1 MSVRFA
7 TAERVFS
14 LFATDT
20 IHTAEYRCA
29 AYSGKKGMWFWSSVH
44 GLVPLHQ
51 HCTTSHRNRV
61 DYIHEL
67 QEDCGKLLLEA
78 NVSGETLPFT
88 SPALVI
94 SLAAELTALFQLLEL
109 GHAEAKQLI
118 CPVIEK

>member
-1 MSVRFA
+1 MCFHFLLLTPFILPNTYVPHIVARKECVI
-7 TAERVFS
+7 ER
-14 LFATDT
+14 
-20 IHTAEYRCA
+20 
-29 AYSGKKGMWFWSSVH
+29 FWSSVH

-67 QEDCGKLLLEA
+67 QEDCGKVLLEA